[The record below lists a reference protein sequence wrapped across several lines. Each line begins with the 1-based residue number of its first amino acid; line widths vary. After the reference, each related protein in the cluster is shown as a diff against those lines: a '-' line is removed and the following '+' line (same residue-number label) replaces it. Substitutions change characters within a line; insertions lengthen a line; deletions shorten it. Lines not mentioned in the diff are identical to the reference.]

1 MRALTQSG
9 RGNLMLVPMIAS
21 LPRLV
26 ATLQSAIAKR
36 SHSDSLLNQKPDL
49 TYNCPMRTY
58 RAVNLNVLW
67 FLIAL
72 NILIFVITLLR
83 PAEVI
88 SLFGLTPAQLSQQP
102 WTIIS
107 SIFVHGGF
115 GHILFN
121 MISLYFLGS
130 FFFRAVG
137 ERSFLAVFFLG
148 GLAGNALYILLAPPN
163 VTGIGA
169 SGAIFAIG
177 GALAVLVP
185 KVPVYIFF
193 IPIAMPLWAAIL
205 IFFLLSFFFSG
216 IAWQAH
222 LGGLLGGLIAGFILR
237 RRRRIYFS

>member
-1 MRALTQSG
+1 
-9 RGNLMLVPMIAS
+9 
-21 LPRLV
+21 
-26 ATLQSAIAKR
+26 
-36 SHSDSLLNQKPDL
+36 
-49 TYNCPMRTY
+49 MRTY

-72 NILIFVITLLR
+72 NVLIFIIELAVGGYPITVDNLVVRLL
-83 PAEVI
+83 
-88 SLFGLTPAQLSQQP
+88 GLSTMQLSQQP
-102 WTIIS
+102 WTVIS

-130 FFFRAVG
+130 FFLRAVG

-148 GLAGNALYILLAPPN
+148 GLAGNALYLLLVPLN
-163 VTGIGA
+163 VLGIGA

-193 IPIAMPLWAAIL
+193 IPIAMPLWVAIL
-205 IFFLLSFFFSG
+205 IFFLLSFLFAG

-222 LGGLLGGLIAGFILR
+222 LGGVLAGVIAGFILK
-237 RRRRIYFS
+237 RRRRIHYF

>member
-1 MRALTQSG
+1 
-9 RGNLMLVPMIAS
+9 
-21 LPRLV
+21 
-26 ATLQSAIAKR
+26 
-36 SHSDSLLNQKPDL
+36 
-49 TYNCPMRTY
+49 MRTY

-72 NILIFVITLLR
+72 NVVIFIIELVVGGYPITVNN
-83 PAEVI
+83 EVI
-88 SLFGLTPAQLSQQP
+88 RFLGLARVLLSQHP

-107 SIFVHGGF
+107 SMFVHGGF
-115 GHILFN
+115 AHIIFN

-130 FFFRAVG
+130 FFLRAAG

-163 VTGIGA
+163 VIGIGA

-185 KVPVYIFF
+185 RVRVIILP
-193 IPIAMPLWAAIL
+193 IPIPMPLWVAIS
-205 IFFLLSFFFSG
+205 IFFFLSFFFSE

-222 LGGLLGGLIAGFILR
+222 LGGLLLGLAAGLIFK
-237 RRRRIYFS
+237 RRRRIYYF